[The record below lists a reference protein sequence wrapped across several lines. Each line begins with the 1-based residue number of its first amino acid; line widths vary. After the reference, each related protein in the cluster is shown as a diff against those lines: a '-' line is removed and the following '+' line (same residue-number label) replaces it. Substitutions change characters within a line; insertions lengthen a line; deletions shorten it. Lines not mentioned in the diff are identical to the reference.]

1 MTSHF
6 GSGAYEIWVALA
18 GRSHP
23 CRQRESAAGIGTTLA
38 IFCREQRELV
48 EPAQNLLAAQ
58 IGHFEQYPRDTRI
71 AIRCKRLRIGRGIEH
86 RDRQGIPPGRA
97 RCLAQP
103 FSRAFGLPA
112 RARAREPAIAEFDHA
127 AHGMVA
133 LAAQQDRRMWLLLR
147 LGVEPDRIEIDEFAV
162 KFGLLL
168 RPQRLARARAAAQLL
183 ETSLVADAVI
193 LHFLGIPASADAEN
207 EPAPG

>member
-1 MTSHF
+1 MTWHF

-71 AIRCKRLRIGRGIEH
+71 AIRCKRLRIGRRIEH
-86 RDRQGIPPGRA
+86 GDRQRRGIPSARA
-97 RCLAQP
+97 RSFAQP
-103 FSRAFGLPA
+103 LSRAFGLPA

-127 AHGMVA
+127 AHGTV
-133 LAAQQDRRMWLLLR
+133 
-147 LGVEPDRIEIDEFAV
+147 
-162 KFGLLL
+162 
-168 RPQRLARARAAAQLL
+168 
-183 ETSLVADAVI
+183 
-193 LHFLGIPASADAEN
+193 
-207 EPAPG
+207 